1 METSEP
7 VEAAAPDDSSVPYD
21 AADAADAPETPEAPP
36 SHPAPAKRKGRASVP
51 SWDDVMF
58 GAKRGDQG

>member
-21 AADAADAPETPEAPP
+21 AADAPENPEASP
-36 SHPAPAKRKGRASVP
+36 SPPAPAAAKRKGRASVP